1 MTEQTNPSGAQ
12 PEILI
17 VEDSPIEAELLR
29 RTLIRAGY
37 RVTLAKDGVEGLRAL
52 RAHRYALVMSDIVM
66 PLMSGYQLCHEI
78 KNDGTLWNIPVI
90 LLTVLS
96 EPEDIIEALNA
107 GADSYLT
114 KPFAEDV
121 LLSRIHSLLSTS
133 ISRKLVDERRTEQV
147 EYDGKH
153 YTVTSSGQ
161 QILNMLL
168 SVYQNTISLNRELV
182 GIQAQLNLLNES
194 LEGKIQTRTVALR
207 ASEHKYRQLFESSR
221 DALMVMLPSGRFV
234 DANQTARRMLEV
246 ADDTDITLLGPAD
259 MSPEQQ
265 PDGRASD
272 EKAQELIATALR
284 EGSSIFEW
292 ECRRLNGETFFADV
306 LLTRTDAGG
315 QVLLQITLRDI
326 TERKRAEEKLRASEQ
341 QFMQLFMRVPIP
353 LVVVNNNGVMA
364 RFNDRFTEILGYTTD
379 DVPTMKE
386 WWQRAYPDESYR
398 QWVMDTWNAAVAKAA
413 KEGVEIEPLEYKVT
427 GKSGAV
433 RNMLIGGITLEDNLL
448 ATLIDITERKQAE
461 EKFQRFFN
469 LIPDLVCMALADGRL
484 LEINPMWQKTLGYT
498 RQEILAKPFLDFVH
512 PDDIAATLKEIER
525 QLAGEPTTQFVNR
538 YRCKDGSFKWLEW
551 ETTPAVDGKLLFATA
566 RDITE
571 RRQAEIQL
579 NEQLNE
585 LRRWHE
591 ATLGMGMRSIELKRE
606 VNELLAQAGQP
617 ARYPSAESDDRR
629 HPDV

>member
-1 MTEQTNPSGAQ
+1 MTEQINPSGTA

-17 VEDSPIEAELLR
+17 VEDSPVEAELLH

-37 RVTLAKDGVEGLRAL
+37 RVTLAKDGEEGLRAL

-66 PLMSGYQLCHEI
+66 PLMNGYQLCHEI
-78 KNDGTLWNIPVI
+78 KHDDTLWNIPVI

-96 EPEDIIEALNA
+96 EPEDIIEALNS

-121 LLSRIHSLLSTS
+121 LLTRIRSLLATS
-133 ISRKLVDERRTEQV
+133 FRRKLEEERRTEQV
-147 EYDGKH
+147 EYNGKH
-153 YTVTSSGQ
+153 HTVTSSGQ
-161 QILNMLL
+161 QMLNMLL
-168 SVYQNTISLNRELV
+168 SVYQNTIGLNRELV
-182 GIQAQLNLLNES
+182 GIQTQLTLLNES
-194 LEGKIQTRTVALR
+194 LEDKIQERTVALR
-207 ASEHKYRQLFESSR
+207 HSEEKFRKITESAQ
-221 DALMVMLPSGRFV
+221 DAIIMMGADQRISFWNAAAERIFGY
-234 DANQTARRMLEV
+234 TAAEATGQDLHALIVPAPAHAKFIQAFPHFQE
-246 ADDTDITLLGPAD
+246 AGEGPIV
-259 MSPEQQ
+259 
-265 PDGRASD
+265 GKVR
-272 EKAQELIATALR
+272 ELTALHKGGG
-284 EGSSIFEW
+284 EFPVELSVSATQ
-292 ECRRLNGETFFADV
+292 LNGQWHAIGIV
-306 LLTRTDAGG
+306 
-315 QVLLQITLRDI
+315 RDI
-326 TERKRAEEKLRASEQ
+326 TARKRTEEKLHASEQ
-341 QFMQLFMRVPIP
+341 QFIQLFMRTPIP
-353 LVVVNNNGVMA
+353 LVVVNKDGIMA

-413 KEGVEIEPLEYKVT
+413 KDNVEIEPLEYKVT

-498 RQEILAKPFLDFVH
+498 KQEILAKTFLDFIH

-525 QLAGEPTTQFVNR
+525 QLAGEPTTQFINR
-538 YRCKDGSFKWLEW
+538 YRCKDGSYRWLEW
-551 ETTPAVDGKLLFATA
+551 ETTPAIDGKLLFATA
-566 RDITE
+566 RDITA

-579 NEQLNE
+579 NEQIEE
-585 LRRWHE
+585 LRRWHA
-591 ATLGMGMRSIELKRE
+591 ATLGVGMRSIELKRE
-606 VNELLAQAGQP
+606 VNELLVQAGQP
-617 ARYPSAESDDRR
+617 PRYPSAESDDRR